1 MKLTGY
7 YMTAI
12 CKFEDGIKTICV
24 VDAQNR
30 AQMLER
36 LKAAYPE
43 QPFKLY
49 DFVRTK
55 FSANVQSADVVDINN
70 KLKEILEKLI
80 DFFEN
85 FVDEMAESKTNQTDA
100 ISHLQTIEQK
110 QDTMIDLLRT
120 IAANTT
126 K

>member
-30 AQMLER
+30 AELLER
-36 LKAAYPE
+36 LKAAFPE

-49 DFVRTK
+49 DYERTK
-55 FSANVQSADVVDINN
+55 FGAEVKSADVVDMRN
-70 KLKEILEKLI
+70 
-80 DFFEN
+80 
-85 FVDEMAESKTNQTDA
+85 
-100 ISHLQTIEQK
+100 
-110 QDTMIDLLRT
+110 LLNLADMDGV
-120 IAANTT
+120 I
-126 K
+126 

>member
-43 QPFKLY
+43 QQFKLY
-49 DFVRTK
+49 DFERTK
-55 FSANVQSADVVDINN
+55 FSADVVDMRN
-70 KLKEILEKLI
+70 
-80 DFFEN
+80 
-85 FVDEMAESKTNQTDA
+85 
-100 ISHLQTIEQK
+100 
-110 QDTMIDLLRT
+110 LLNL
-120 IAANTT
+120 ADMDGVM
-126 K
+126 

>member
-24 VDAQNR
+24 VDAQ
-30 AQMLER
+30 MLER

-49 DFVRTK
+49 DFERTK
-55 FSANVQSADVVDINN
+55 FGAEVQSADIVDMRNLLNLADMDGVV
-70 KLKEILEKLI
+70 
-80 DFFEN
+80 
-85 FVDEMAESKTNQTDA
+85 
-100 ISHLQTIEQK
+100 
-110 QDTMIDLLRT
+110 
-120 IAANTT
+120 
-126 K
+126 

>member
-30 AQMLER
+30 AQLLER
-36 LKAAYPE
+36 LKTAFPE

-49 DFVRTK
+49 DYERTK
-55 FSANVQSADVVDINN
+55 FGAQVQSMDIMDIRDVLGLN
-70 KLKEILEKLI
+70 
-80 DFFEN
+80 
-85 FVDEMAESKTNQTDA
+85 ATDGVV
-100 ISHLQTIEQK
+100 
-110 QDTMIDLLRT
+110 
-120 IAANTT
+120 
-126 K
+126 

>member
-36 LKAAYPE
+36 SERGRGGHPE
-43 QPFKLY
+43 PATPAGLQF
-49 DFVRTK
+49 
-55 FSANVQSADVVDINN
+55 
-70 KLKEILEKLI
+70 LI
-80 DFFEN
+80 RWMF
-85 FVDEMAESKTNQTDA
+85 
-100 ISHLQTIEQK
+100 
-110 QDTMIDLLRT
+110 
-120 IAANTT
+120 
-126 K
+126 

>member
-36 LKAAYPE
+36 LKADLEPYGQVE
-43 QPFKLY
+43 QFPKMEG
-49 DFVRTK
+49 R
-55 FSANVQSADVVDINN
+55 Q
-70 KLKEILEKLI
+70 
-80 DFFEN
+80 
-85 FVDEMAESKTNQTDA
+85 
-100 ISHLQTIEQK
+100 
-110 QDTMIDLLRT
+110 MIMVLSP
-120 IAANTT
+120 
-126 K
+126 KKKK

>member
-30 AQMLER
+30 AQLLER

-49 DFVRTK
+49 DYECTRFG
-55 FSANVQSADVVDINN
+55 AEVVDMRN
-70 KLKEILEKLI
+70 
-80 DFFEN
+80 
-85 FVDEMAESKTNQTDA
+85 
-100 ISHLQTIEQK
+100 
-110 QDTMIDLLRT
+110 LLNL
-120 IAANTT
+120 ADMDGVV
-126 K
+126 